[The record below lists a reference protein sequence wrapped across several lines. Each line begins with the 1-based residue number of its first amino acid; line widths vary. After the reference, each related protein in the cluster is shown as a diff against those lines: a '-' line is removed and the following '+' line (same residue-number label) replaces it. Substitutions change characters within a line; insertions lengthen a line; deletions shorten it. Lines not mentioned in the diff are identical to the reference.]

1 MKNKETYRAPSVE
14 ISHEPTPKLSRS
26 QILFI
31 VAFPLL
37 FLFGGLLSISIT
49 GSLDLLV
56 STNPLF
62 SSLVGFSIL
71 VYVLLIPKVLRMPK
85 GRTTLRDHPHTIG
98 VDRVRPVSRTN
109 I

>member
-1 MKNKETYRAPSVE
+1 MKNIVAYKSPGVE
-14 ISHEPTPKLSRS
+14 ISHEPPSKLSRS

-31 VAFPLL
+31 VAFPLMP
-37 FLFGGLLSISIT
+37 LFGGLLSVGIT
-49 GSLDLLV
+49 GSLAPLV

-62 SSLVGFSIL
+62 SMLLGFGIL
-71 VYVLLIPKVLRMPK
+71 VYVLLIPKVLRMYK
-85 GRTTLRDHPHTIG
+85 GRTTLRDHHHTID